1 MKIGILTFH
10 RAHNYGA
17 ALQCYALQETL
28 RLLGYDVYV
37 IDYRQP
43 TLEYAYKYWNF
54 LTILK
59 SLKCPKLFFKYLRS
73 LPKRKKGIRIFEEF
87 SCFLKLTKRCDST
100 NIPQDF
106 DAYIIGSDQL
116 WVSKWTGGS
125 LDSVYT
131 GFFAHSKNSKIFSYA
146 ISVNRNTLDEY
157 SDGKWEK
164 IASNFCNISFRERE
178 MAELL
183 CSRINLKIRTDIDP
197 TLLLDKGIW
206 DRLTN
211 EKWKHTK
218 YILTYHLPG
227 RFDGM
232 SEKEFIEKVK
242 GIANQ
247 MHCDVVPLYPMQYT
261 VTNFVSLFKYA
272 SGVITTS
279 FHATVFSII
288 YKKPLMSIV
297 LDDGF
302 DNRYVNLLQSIG
314 ASDALV
320 DKDLNGGVFPNLN
333 YRDIS
338 VKLEK
343 LRKES
348 IDYLNSIKDI
358 KQ

>member
-17 ALQCYALQETL
+17 VLQCYALQEIL
-28 RLLGYDVYV
+28 QRLGYDVYV

-54 LTILK
+54 RTILK
-59 SLKCPKLFFKYLRS
+59 SLRSPKLLFKYLRS
-73 LPKRKKGIRIFEEF
+73 LPKRKKTIRIFEDF

-100 NIPQDF
+100 NIPQNF

-125 LDSVYT
+125 IDSVYT

-146 ISVNRNTLDEY
+146 ISVNRNTVDEY
-157 SDGKWEK
+157 SNDKWKE
-164 IASNFCNISFRERE
+164 IVSNFYNISFRERE

-183 CSRINLKIRTDIDP
+183 HNRINSKIRTDIDP

-211 EKWKHTK
+211 EKWKNSK

-227 RFDGM
+227 RFGGM
-232 SEKEFIEKVK
+232 SENEFAEKVQ

-247 MHCDVVPLYPMQYT
+247 MHCDIIHLYPMQYT
-261 VTNFVSLFKYA
+261 VTDFVSLFKYA

-288 YKKPLMSIV
+288 FKKPLMSIV

-302 DNRYVNLLQSIG
+302 DNRYINLLRSIG

-320 DKDLNGGVFPNLN
+320 NKNLNEGVFPILN

-338 VKLEK
+338 INLEK
-343 LRKES
+343 LKKPS

-358 KQ
+358 K